1 MPRHHLVRRP
11 HVKGL
16 VRPCSVVHA
25 DGIGY
30 GASGC
35 DEVQLAV
42 VEEPGVLHRV
52 VHPLGKRVVQ
62 RVARLRHADPRL
74 DGHEHPHI
82 FLGGVLHAPVRVV
95 YQPRDIYAEVSIA
108 SDGHCQGPCRA
119 VRRQR
124 LMEAPPHNVAREGI
138 REQGKVAEALAATNI
153 GDVGHHQVSRAPG
166 HQSGGGVQQV
176 GIDAV
181 VVVGVRRPRLAAL
194 PAQHQP
200 VGAEDV
206 EETVAAK
213 RELHPEVLTA
223 KLQKLPTARLR
234 KVARS
239 TDVVAVKHH
248 ARDEDVFLA
257 VLVFMLVLA
266 PSGYA
271 K

>member
-16 VRPCSVVHA
+16 VRPCGVVHT

-52 VHPLGKRVVQ
+52 VHPLGKCVVQ
-62 RVARLRHADPRL
+62 WVARLRHADPRL

-82 FLGGVLHAPVRVV
+82 LLGGVLHAPVRMV
-95 YQPRDIYAEVSIA
+95 YQPREVYAEVGIA
-108 SDGHCQGPCRA
+108 LDGHRQGPCRA
-119 VRRQR
+119 IRLQR
-124 LMEAPPHNVAREGI
+124 LVEAPAHYVAREGI
-138 REQGKVAEALAATNI
+138 REQGKVAEAVAATDI
-153 GDVGHHQVSRAPG
+153 GDIGHHKVSRVPG
-166 HQSGGGVQQV
+166 HQFWCGVQQV

-194 PAQHQP
+194 PAQHQA
-200 VGAEDV
+200 VGTEDI

-213 RELHPEVLTA
+213 RELHTEVLTA
-223 KLQKLPTARLR
+223 KLQKLPATRLR
-234 KVARS
+234 KVVRS
-239 TDVVAVKHH
+239 TDVVAVKYH
-248 ARDEDVFLA
+248 ARDEDGFLA
-257 VLVFMLVLA
+257 VPLFMLVVA
-266 PSGYA
+266 PS
-271 K
+271 